1 MRFLALVLV
10 ALVGGGLVGRVQGEP
25 PAEQGHESAKV
36 RVISAP
42 SAVPK
47 WIGEPISL
55 SLKEADLV
63 EVVRSLARLSKLNVV
78 IDPRVQGKVT
88 VELEDVPW
96 DQVLHV
102 ILKTHRLGMEVDGR
116 IVSIAPT
123 PR

>member
-1 MRFLALVLV
+1 MRPLALLLV
-10 ALVGGGLVGRVQGEP
+10 ALVAGGLIGRVEGE
-25 PAEQGHESAKV
+25 PAEQGRESPKV
-36 RVISAP
+36 RIISAP
-42 SAVPK
+42 SAVEK

-55 SLKEADLV
+55 SLKDADLV

-78 IDPRVQGKVT
+78 VDPRVQGKVT
-88 VELEDVPW
+88 LELEDVPW

-116 IVSIAPT
+116 IVSIAPA